1 MNRVCLA
8 FALLLF
14 PLALS
19 AAEPAPAQPKK
30 DESAAAAEA
39 INDESAAKRAA
50 GSGQLLLNYSSADLI
65 IPGKWGA
72 TATWIDGPDSSL
84 DFEYLTGSLSFPFLV
99 DELGELRDSR
109 FSLIRRSYAE
119 KGNFNFF
126 YGLAYHKFH
135 VKVGSEILNRI
146 GNVPFIDVMDLE
158 TLGVVLGIGHR
169 WVFDHNI
176 TLGIDWISLSQ
187 PVMRTRRNIP
197 IMQYVR
203 NSGDRHDLD
212 TVIRFGEFFPRI
224 VLLKLQVGFTF

>member
-1 MNRVCLA
+1 MKRFWLALALLA
-8 FALLLF
+8 FSF
-14 PLALS
+14 S
-19 AAEPAPAQPKK
+19 AFAEESLTKPAVK
-30 DESAAAAEA
+30 DESVETAEA
-39 INDESAAKRAA
+39 INDESAVKRAA
-50 GSGQLLLNYSSADLI
+50 GSAQVLLNYSSIDLI
-65 IPGKWGA
+65 IPNKWGA

-84 DFEYLTGSLSFPFLV
+84 EFEYLTGALNFPFLI
-99 DELGELRDSR
+99 DELGEIRDSR

-146 GNVPFIDVMDLE
+146 GNVPFIDVMEFD
-158 TLGVVLGIGHR
+158 TLAVVLGLGHR

-187 PVMRTRRNIP
+187 PVIRTRRNIP

-203 NSGDRHDLD
+203 NGNDRDALD

-224 VLLKLQVGFTF
+224 VLLKLQAGFTF

>member
-1 MNRVCLA
+1 MKLLLLLLALNPA
-8 FALLLF
+8 FAEESLTK
-14 PLALS
+14 
-19 AAEPAPAQPKK
+19 PAVK
-30 DESAAAAEA
+30 DESVETAEA
-39 INDESAAKRAA
+39 INDESAVKRAA
-50 GSGQLLLNYSSADLI
+50 GSAQLLFNYSSIDLI
-65 IPGKWGA
+65 IPNKWGA

-84 DFEYLTGSLSFPFLV
+84 EFEYLTGALNFPFLV
-99 DELGELRDSR
+99 DELGEIRDSR
-109 FSLIRRSYAE
+109 FSLIRRNYAE

-146 GNVPFIDVMDLE
+146 GNVPFIDVMNMD
-158 TLGVVLGIGHR
+158 TLAVVLGLGHR

-187 PVMRTRRNIP
+187 PVFRTRRNIP

-203 NSGDRHDLD
+203 NSSDRHDLD

-224 VLLKLQVGFTF
+224 VLLKLQAGFTF